1 MSLPPELQ
9 LKILVES
16 VHSAPAST
24 SHDPLQQLE
33 ICCTAVPDL
42 AHHLKTSHEVLAAC
56 FPSLTLSDQ
65 LWKDKPAWFW
75 FLPEAYYVVFE
86 KDCAPY
92 NCGKERVE
100 AADCPKDP
108 VFSRLYP
115 PASFEA
121 QPTSATKFDALL
133 ALHKVRASCAWDRH
147 KTRLQEELT
156 NCPTSYTHPD
166 GESGWEGSVIQSDT
180 EQACLEVFQSLCAR
194 GHFLLV
200 RDLLRLP
207 FFAEN
212 VNALGLG
219 ITTALQLAAKNG
231 YFPIVQTLVSSGAV
245 ADLLCPLGA
254 ALAHKH
260 ERTARFLLF
269 ECSAPPTDPGNI
281 HKIPLVLAA
290 RHGFADIVRKL
301 VEEGADVDD
310 GPLKRGPLFEAACNN
325 HREIAEF
332 LLDEEADLLAFEPWT
347 GVQETLDEVRKRWPD
362 LVDTHMP

>member
-108 VFSRLYP
+108 VFSPLHP
-115 PASFEA
+115 SASFET
-121 QPTSATKFDALL
+121 QPTSATKFDALF
-133 ALHKVRASCAWDRH
+133 ALHKVMASCAWGKH
-147 KTRLQEELT
+147 KTQLQEEL
-156 NCPTSYTHPD
+156 CDFPTAHTHPD
-166 GESGWEGSVIQSDT
+166 AESGWESTVIEGNA
-180 EQACLEVFQSLCAR
+180 EQACVEIFQSLCAR
-194 GHFLLV
+194 GHHRLV
-200 RDLLRLP
+200 QDLLRLP
-207 FFAEN
+207 FFEKN

-231 YFPIVQTLVSSGAV
+231 YLPIAQALVGAGAV
-245 ADLLCPLGA
+245 AELLCPLGD
-254 ALAHKH
+254 ALEHRH
-260 ERTARFLLF
+260 EHTARFLLF
-269 ECSAPPTDPGNI
+269 ECNAPPTGFGKYP
-281 HKIPLVLAA
+281 KIPLVSAA
-290 RHGFADIVRKL
+290 RHGFIDIVKKL